1 VLPAEPV
8 TQPNSQLAQASAI
21 EQVEHD
27 AMWARSNREYQEA
40 LDRVARLRRGERVA
54 AEPPPPVPVPPAT
67 AAGWDVRKTLQR
79 DPSSGL
85 IVPIVATWCPATE
98 PA

>member
-1 VLPAEPV
+1 ML
-8 TQPNSQLAQASAI
+8 LA
-21 EQVEHD
+21 EHD
-27 AMWARSNREYQEA
+27 AMWARSSREYQEA

-67 AAGWDVRKTLQR
+67 AAAAGWDVRKTLQR

-85 IVPIVATWCPATE
+85 IVAIVETWRPATD